1 MKNKNIRFGL
11 FIFDVE
17 ADLEEIDDVLE
28 NQRISFEESS
38 HNSVSN
44 LNDPLNEFSMDD
56 LKERYIEREKILL
69 HSQS

>member
-28 NQRISFEESS
+28 NQRISFEES
-38 HNSVSN
+38 
-44 LNDPLNEFSMDD
+44 
-56 LKERYIEREKILL
+56 
-69 HSQS
+69 